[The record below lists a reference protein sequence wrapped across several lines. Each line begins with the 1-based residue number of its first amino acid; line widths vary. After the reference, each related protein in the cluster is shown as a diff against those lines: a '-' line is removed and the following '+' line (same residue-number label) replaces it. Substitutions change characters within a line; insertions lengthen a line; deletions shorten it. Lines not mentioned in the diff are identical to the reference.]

1 MTRRVLMVSPHFP
14 PDSSAATHRVR
25 LLAPHL
31 AGYGWEPTVVTVDPR
46 DYESRLDPDLAALV
60 PGSLRVVRCR
70 AWPARWTRLVGF
82 GDLGL
87 RAFTGLLRT
96 CSNLLRRETFDALF
110 VTIYPAYPALLG
122 PLLKRRFGVPFVLD
136 YQDPWVGSWGKTVGG
151 DRGDRPDV
159 KSRLSRWA
167 AARLEPR
174 VVRAADAITAVSAE
188 TYEEVRARNPEIART
203 PCLALPLGGEPMD
216 FEWLRR
222 TTRPNPYFDSADG
235 QIHVCC
241 VGTLLPLGFETLR
254 AVLQAVGHIRGRRPD
269 LYSRLRLHFFGTS
282 NQSSADAPAR
292 VLPVAA
298 ALGVGD
304 RVSEVPPRIRYLD
317 ALAVQTQASAIL
329 MMGSSERHYT
339 ASKLY
344 PGLLAA
350 RPIVAV
356 YHESSSVSEILRRA
370 ARPSAARLVT
380 YDDAARAESRVDAI
394 ATELIAVAEDPSY
407 DPGTADLEVMA
418 EFSANALAGKLA
430 KILDDAAGSRVP
442 A

>member
-1 MTRRVLMVSPHFP
+1 M
-14 PDSSAATHRVR
+14 
-25 LLAPHL
+25 
-31 AGYGWEPTVVTVDPR
+31 
-46 DYESRLDPDLAALV
+46 
-60 PGSLRVVRCR
+60 
-70 AWPARWTRLVGF
+70 
-82 GDLGL
+82 
-87 RAFTGLLRT
+87 
-96 CSNLLRRETFDALF
+96 
-110 VTIYPAYPALLG
+110 
-122 PLLKRRFGVPFVLD
+122 
-136 YQDPWVGSWGKTVGG
+136 
-151 DRGDRPDV
+151 
-159 KSRLSRWA
+159 
-167 AARLEPR
+167 
-174 VVRAADAITAVSAE
+174 
-188 TYEEVRARNPEIART
+188 
-203 PCLALPLGGEPMD
+203 
-216 FEWLRR
+216 
-222 TTRPNPYFDSADG
+222 
-235 QIHVCC
+235 
-241 VGTLLPLGFETLR
+241 
-254 AVLQAVGHIRGRRPD
+254 
-269 LYSRLRLHFFGTS
+269 
-282 NQSSADAPAR
+282 
-292 VLPVAA
+292 AA

-304 RVSEVPPRIRYLD
+304 RVSEVPPRIGYLD